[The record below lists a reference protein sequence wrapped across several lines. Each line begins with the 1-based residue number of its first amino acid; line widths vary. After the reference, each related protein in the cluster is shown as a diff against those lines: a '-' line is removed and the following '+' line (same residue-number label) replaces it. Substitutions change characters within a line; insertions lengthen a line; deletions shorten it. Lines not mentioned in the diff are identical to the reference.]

1 MNDGVLVLAGDIDE
15 TVLKKELLAMVG
27 MFRTRKSAFYRPS
40 VRYQPVSGWS
50 THTVDGNE
58 NSVYIA
64 LSVPMPLAAED
75 KMASEIAA
83 MVLKRSLSS
92 AIQKTGM
99 SVDIS
104 SNTRIYPQERFN
116 VMISLKEASADGF
129 AEGVEHGGALEA
141 LRILRTTLRSLETT
155 EVTDVVVKAYKE
167 WLKNDITYRMK
178 SPQYWVNAISMRQ
191 IEGKD
196 FSTDYKAR
204 VDAVTRDKVKQI
216 ITSLNNASK
225 VEYIIRK

>member
-1 MNDGVLVLAGDIDE
+1 M
-15 TVLKKELLAMVG
+15 
-27 MFRTRKSAFYRPS
+27 
-40 VRYQPVSGWS
+40 
-50 THTVDGNE
+50 
-58 NSVYIA
+58 
-64 LSVPMPLAAED
+64 
-75 KMASEIAA
+75 
-83 MVLKRSLSS
+83 
-92 AIQKTGM
+92 
-99 SVDIS
+99 
-104 SNTRIYPQERFN
+104 
-116 VMISLKEASADGF
+116 
-129 AEGVEHGGALEA
+129 EHGGALEA
-141 LRILRTTLRSLETT
+141 LRILRTTLRNLETT